1 MVATRRRG
9 VELERAIYAAVVA
22 EVAERGYSGVTYEG
36 VAMRAGTSKP
46 VLYRRWPTRAEMM
59 FAALVARA
67 DSIREEFPDTGDL
80 VGDLLAMLAV
90 IRKQFGALPHE
101 TTLGLLTEL
110 EGDTAARLQSLL
122 LRMGR
127 AAMGPLIERAR
138 ARGELGESD
147 IPDHVLSLP
156 LDLARHDL
164 LIRST
169 MTDSRIDVIV
179 RVISVPLLE
188 LHSRTATRIGR

>member
-110 EGDTAARLQSLL
+110 EGDTAARLQSPH
-122 LRMGR
+122 GR
-127 AAMGPLIERAR
+127 CLHDGAAEPGRQLGSCRA
-138 ARGELGESD
+138 
-147 IPDHVLSLP
+147 
-156 LDLARHDL
+156 
-164 LIRST
+164 
-169 MTDSRIDVIV
+169 
-179 RVISVPLLE
+179 
-188 LHSRTATRIGR
+188 